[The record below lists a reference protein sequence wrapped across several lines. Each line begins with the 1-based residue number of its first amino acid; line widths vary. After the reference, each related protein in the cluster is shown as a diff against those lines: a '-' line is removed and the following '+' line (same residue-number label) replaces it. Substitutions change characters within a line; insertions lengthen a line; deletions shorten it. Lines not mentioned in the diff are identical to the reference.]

1 MLRAPSVF
9 LRRRHERVR
18 ALLAAH
24 GVDALLVTDRPGI
37 LYLTGFVGSG
47 ALLLCTANTCVLV
60 TDSRYLTVARD
71 LLSSA
76 EAPPET
82 VLALVEGSYDETLAD
97 VVEREGLRRLAFDD
111 QTMTV
116 ARHDWL
122 SARFRHGVALVPT
135 RGWLAGLR
143 EVKDDFEIG
152 RLRDG
157 AARLAALVPAVRA
170 EVRRGRREC
179 EVAESIDGLLRR
191 AGFSRPAFDTIVG
204 SGPNG
209 ARPHATVTERRLGLG
224 DVVVLDFGGVLDG
237 YCVDLTRTV
246 SVGRPGTEASR
257 LHQAVVEAQA
267 AAMAAVRPGVAAWT
281 VDAAARAVLH
291 RHGLGERFSH
301 GTGHGLGLE
310 LHERPR
316 ITRRRPDAS
325 GDPEALLV
333 PGMVFTVEPGLYL
346 PGWGGVRIEDD
357 LLVTETGFELLTA
370 ADRGLAPGIPETR

>member
-1 MLRAPSVF
+1 
-9 LRRRHERVR
+9 
-18 ALLAAH
+18 
-24 GVDALLVTDRPGI
+24 
-37 LYLTGFVGSG
+37 
-47 ALLLCTANTCVLV
+47 
-60 TDSRYLTVARD
+60 
-71 LLSSA
+71 
-76 EAPPET
+76 
-82 VLALVEGSYDETLAD
+82 
-97 VVEREGLRRLAFDD
+97 
-111 QTMTV
+111 
-116 ARHDWL
+116 
-122 SARFRHGVALVPT
+122 
-135 RGWLAGLR
+135 
-143 EVKDDFEIG
+143 
-152 RLRDG
+152 
-157 AARLAALVPAVRA
+157 
-170 EVRRGRREC
+170 
-179 EVAESIDGLLRR
+179 
-191 AGFSRPAFDTIVG
+191 
-204 SGPNG
+204 
-209 ARPHATVTERRLGLG
+209 
-224 DVVVLDFGGVLDG
+224 VLDFGGVLDG